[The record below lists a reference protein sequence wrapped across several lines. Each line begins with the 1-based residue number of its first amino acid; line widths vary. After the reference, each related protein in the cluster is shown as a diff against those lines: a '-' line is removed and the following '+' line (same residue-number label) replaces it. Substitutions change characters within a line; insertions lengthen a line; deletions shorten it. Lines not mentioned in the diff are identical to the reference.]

1 MLKIHFLN
9 VGHGDCC
16 IIEFPSGRKAVVDVN
31 MTSDMDEDTKKELNE
46 GLAISSIDLMF
57 KNYKDILLEK
67 GYDITLQNPIE
78 YLNGIKISSIFRFI
92 CTHPHMDHLTG
103 LTALNDIGF
112 SNIWII
118 PNEFKPDMDKLSD
131 QQKKDWNLYKE
142 YMNASNGKLNGVT
155 IVSPKEAVVND
166 FWGPD
171 GIEILAPNDDL
182 ISIAKEKNNQNIMSY
197 VFLIRY
203 GQTKII
209 LGGDAEADTWKYLA
223 ENKSDLLKDVSILK
237 ASHHGRDSGYY
248 ESALEI
254 MQPKCTIVSVG
265 KKPNTDASNKYRKH
279 SENVW
284 STRWK
289 GNIVFECED
298 NGKITYY
305 SQYDR

>member
-1 MLKIHFLN
+1 
-9 VGHGDCC
+9 
-16 IIEFPSGRKAVVDVN
+16 
-31 MTSDMDEDTKKELNE
+31 
-46 GLAISSIDLMF
+46 
-57 KNYKDILLEK
+57 
-67 GYDITLQNPIE
+67 
-78 YLNGIKISSIFRFI
+78 
-92 CTHPHMDHLTG
+92 
-103 LTALNDIGF
+103 
-112 SNIWII
+112 
-118 PNEFKPDMDKLSD
+118 
-131 QQKKDWNLYKE
+131 
-142 YMNASNGKLNGVT
+142 
-155 IVSPKEAVVND
+155 VSPKEAVVND